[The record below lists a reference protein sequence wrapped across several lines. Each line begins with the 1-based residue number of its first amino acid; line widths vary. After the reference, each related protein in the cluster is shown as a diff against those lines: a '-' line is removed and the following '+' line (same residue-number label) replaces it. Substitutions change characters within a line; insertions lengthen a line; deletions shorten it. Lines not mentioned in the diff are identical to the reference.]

1 MKNWTEKFKNNKF
14 ISSIF
19 KGHER
24 SVVAKKNIIASFGVK
39 GLSIVNGFLLISVT
53 LNYLDQTRY
62 GIWLTM
68 SSLFV
73 WISFMDVGLGK
84 GLRNKLTEAIS
95 NKDLVLAKKYVS
107 TSYAIL
113 GFILAVML
121 CMYLIIHPFLNWY
134 KILNTDV
141 NTVSDLSPIVLIVFS
156 SFFIRFFLQLF
167 TNILYAYQRSALAI
181 SYGPIGNFIVLIIIF
196 VLSKLGSG
204 SLMALALVQ
213 SIVPLLILLVSTI
226 YFFLNDYK
234 DIRPQFKYVDL
245 KYARQI
251 LSLGINFFLI
261 SFGRII
267 RYQSANILITQLFGP
282 AQVTP
287 YTIAFKYFGVINM
300 VFSIV
305 LTPMWSAFT
314 EAWTLN
320 DINWIKS
327 LIRKLNRGVI
337 IISVLGCFLLAI
349 SSFIYKIWVG
359 DSIHIPF
366 QLSVLMLIY
375 NITLSYGGIY
385 SSLANGIGEVKIQ
398 MILSV
403 ICSLIYIP
411 LVLFFVQYLKWGI
424 ESIILCTIL
433 TNWYGPIIGPFHL
446 KNIIKTKCVS
456 KDLKK

>member
-39 GLSIVNGFLLISVT
+39 GLSIVNGFLLISIT

-95 NKDLVLAKKYVS
+95 NNDLVLARKYVS

-113 GFILAVML
+113 GVILAIML
-121 CMYLIIHPFLNWY
+121 CVYLIIHPFLNWY

-204 SLMALALVQ
+204 TLMALALVQ
-213 SIVPLLILLVSTI
+213 SIVPLLILLGSTI

-234 DIRPQFKYVDL
+234 DIRPKFNYVDL

-337 IISVLGCFLLAI
+337 IISVFGFFLLAI
-349 SSFIYKIWVG
+349 SSYIYKIWVG

-446 KNIIKTKCVS
+446 KKIIKKKCVR
-456 KDLKK
+456 KE